1 MATQVRSEP
10 VPRRFDVDD
19 YYRMADAGILGE
31 HDRVELIEGQVVE
44 MEPISVSHAGTVN
57 ELNWLLAR
65 RLPEHLRVGVQ
76 NPVRLDRWSEPQP
89 DVAVV
94 RAEDLRRAHPGAEQS
109 LLVIEVAYSSLR
121 YDRNVKLPLYARHGV
136 PEIWIVDLRGE
147 VVERYDEPTE
157 DGYGRARPARRGEII
172 EPVAVPG
179 VSLSVDEILGEVLDD
194 R

>member
-1 MATQVRSEP
+1 MATQVRLEP

-19 YYRMADAGILGE
+19 YYRMADAGILRE

-44 MEPISVSHAGTVN
+44 MEPISISHAGAVN
-57 ELNWLLAR
+57 ELTWLLAR
-65 RLPEHLRVGVQ
+65 RLPDHLRVGVQ

-89 DVAVV
+89 DLAVIL
-94 RAEDLRRAHPGAEQS
+94 AEDMRRAHPGPEQS

-136 PEIWIVDLRGE
+136 PEVWIVDLRGA
-147 VVERYDEPTE
+147 VVERYDEPAE
-157 DGYGRARPARRGEII
+157 DGYGRARPARRGEAI
-172 EPVAVPG
+172 EPIAVPG
-179 VSLSVDEILGEVLDD
+179 LSLSVNDILGEVLGD